1 MPTTRA
7 TPATDV
13 TAFVEDAVRAFAR
26 TRRSSSLER
35 AGWLDALAGAL
46 DGASGELVAIGAEE
60 THLPEARLTGEVA
73 RTSGQLRLFAAML
86 REGGYVEA
94 IVDHARPD
102 ATPPAPDLRRM
113 LMPIGPVAVY
123 SASNFPFAFSVL
135 GGDTASALAAGC
147 SVVVKAH
154 SGHPRLSERTAEVA
168 IAALAA
174 AGAPDG
180 ILSVVFGRD
189 AGLELIA
196 SPGIKAAGFTGSVSG
211 GRVFFDAA
219 SARPEPIPFYGELG
233 SLNPTFITPAADA
246 ARAGDLAA
254 GLAESFQLGLGQF
267 CTKPGIVFIPTG
279 GNFATE
285 LQRRV
290 QAPVSGRLLTDG
302 IQKSFAAGVDELGSH
317 PGVRQI
323 VGASRQSTD
332 ESSAVVFVTSLSV
345 FADSPT
351 LAEERFGPTTLLV
364 EYDDLD
370 EAVDIAARSGGSLTA
385 TLHAES
391 LEVDGEIVDRL
402 TQIAGRVLF
411 AGWPTGVAVT
421 WAQHHGGPWPA
432 TTSPHTS
439 VGTTAVRRFQRPITF
454 QSAPENLLPPE
465 LQDAN
470 PLKIPRR
477 VDGTLLV
484 E

>member
-1 MPTTRA
+1 MPTTLA

-13 TAFVEDAVRAFAR
+13 TALVEDAVRAFAR

-35 AGWLDALAGAL
+35 AGWLEALADALDA
-46 DGASGELVAIGAEE
+46 ASGELVAIAVEE
-60 THLPEARLTGEVA
+60 THLPELRLSGEVM
-73 RTSGQLRLFAAML
+73 RTSNQLRLFAAML

-94 IVDHARPD
+94 IIDHAHPD
-102 ATPPAPDLRRM
+102 ATPPTPDLRRM
-113 LMPIGPVAVY
+113 LIPIGPVAVY

-154 SGHPRLSERTAEVA
+154 SGHPRLSQRTAELA
-168 IAALAA
+168 IAALAD

-180 ILSVVFGRD
+180 TLGIVFGRS

-211 GRVFFDAA
+211 GRALFDTA

-233 SLNPTFITPAADA
+233 SLNPTFVTRAADA
-246 ARAGDLAA
+246 ARAGELAA
-254 GLAESFQLGLGQF
+254 GLAESFQLGMGQF
-267 CTKPGIVFIPTG
+267 CTKPGIVFIPAG
-279 GNFATE
+279 GDLATE
-285 LQRRV
+285 LKSRV
-290 QAPVSGRLLTDG
+290 TSPASGRLLTHG
-302 IQKSFAAGVDELGSH
+302 IHEAFASGVDELSSH

-323 VGASRQSTD
+323 VGASKQSPD
-332 ESSAVVFVTSLSV
+332 ESSAVVFVTTLSV
-345 FADSPT
+345 LADSPR
-351 LAEERFGPTTLLV
+351 LSEERFGPTTLLV

-370 EAVDIAARSGGSLTA
+370 EAVNVASRSGGSLTA
-385 TLHAES
+385 TLHAEQF
-391 LEVDGEIVDRL
+391 EIDDEIVDRL

-439 VGTTAVRRFQRPITF
+439 VGTTAVRRFQRPIAF
-454 QSAPENLLPPE
+454 QSAPEHVLPAELRDENLLS
-465 LQDAN
+465 
-470 PLKIPRR
+470 IPRR
-477 VDGTLLV
+477 VDGAPV
-484 E
+484 IE